1 LTAKDDFGMK
11 IIETSQITETVREMA
26 IEAACELEPDILEG
40 LVKARD
46 RETSPL
52 AKDLLDLLLVNAD
65 IASREKMPVC
75 QDTGISVVFV
85 SIGSELVIDGD
96 PEAAVQEG
104 IRQGYEQGY
113 LRMSV
118 CDPLT
123 RKNTGTN
130 TPAVI
135 HLESHSGDDL
145 KISYLP
151 KGCGSENMSRLRM
164 LPPSAGIEGVVD
176 FICET
181 VFAAGPNPCPPL
193 VIGVGIGGSFEK
205 AAILAKKSL
214 FRPLG
219 EHHRRPDVAE
229 LENDILAKLNR
240 EGQGVEGMGGVN
252 TALAVHIEV
261 FPSHIASL
269 PVAVNIQ
276 CHAHRHK
283 ERILAGREWSGQ
295 AD

>member
-1 LTAKDDFGMK
+1 MK
-11 IIETSQITETVREMA
+11 TIEVAEITEAVRAMA
-26 IEAACELEPDILEG
+26 IEAACDLEPDILEA
-40 LVKARD
+40 LVGARD
-46 RETSPL
+46 RESSPL
-52 AKDLLDLLLVNAD
+52 ARDLLDLLLVNAD
-65 IASREKMPVC
+65 IASREKMPAC

-85 SIGSELVIDGD
+85 SVGQDLFVIGDL
-96 PEAAVQEG
+96 EAAVQDG
-104 IRQGYEQGY
+104 VRQGYEDGY
-113 LRMSV
+113 LRKSV

-130 TPAVI
+130 TPAIV
-135 HLESHSGDDL
+135 HLESHAGNDL
-145 KISYLP
+145 QIFYLP
-151 KGCGSENMSRLRM
+151 KGCGSENMSRLQM
-164 LPPSAGIEGVVD
+164 LSPAAGIEGVTK

-205 AAILAKKSL
+205 AAILAKRSL

-219 EHHRRPDVAE
+219 EHHERPDVAD
-229 LENDILAKLNR
+229 LEKNILARLNR
-240 EGQGVEGMGGVN
+240 EGQGVEGMGGCN

-276 CHAHRHK
+276 CHSHRHK
-283 ERILAGREWSGQ
+283 ERVLAGR
-295 AD
+295 